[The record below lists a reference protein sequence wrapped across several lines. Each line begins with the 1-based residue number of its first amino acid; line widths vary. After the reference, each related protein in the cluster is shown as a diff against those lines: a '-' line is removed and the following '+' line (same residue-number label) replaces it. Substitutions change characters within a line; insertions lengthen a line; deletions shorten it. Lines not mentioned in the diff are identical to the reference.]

1 MYSVSIRNIEKR
13 AVPRMKPATFAPRTV
28 FVRRIP
34 NRISG
39 SATRFS
45 QATKPSEQSA
55 REDEDADR
63 AGGAPT
69 PVVALRDGE
78 HERGEAGR

>member
-1 MYSVSIRNIEKR
+1 MYSVSIRNIEKS
-13 AVPRMKPATFAPRTV
+13 AVPRMKPATLAPRTV

-45 QATKPSEQSA
+45 QATKPAS
-55 REDEDADR
+55 R
-63 AGGAPT
+63 APERTKT
-69 PVVALRDGE
+69 PIVRAELQPHSCPCVIAE
-78 HERGEAGR
+78 HERA